1 MKNKPLFYF
10 YAFSV
15 ILMMCYSNN
24 MLFTWYIPRMVIIVL
39 SIIAPLMYM
48 SFTKC
53 DNRVPNVFLCLLWAI
68 IIMYVVFTR
77 RIFSFISLFRKIG
90 ELLCV
95 ISVIL
100 LPSEQKKELLRIVT
114 LCLTIIIAIS
124 LVPWILYLLGV
135 PLPHSGPILLENGF
149 HWVTNYYFFLSGEE
163 LNSLKFPRFRGMFIE
178 AGQIATVCVFLYFA
192 NNKKLRLWQKITLI
206 AAIVL
211 SFSLAAYLT
220 FMLCFALTII
230 LNPRNKFKIISTGLL
245 FAVVIG
251 VLSYFNNPQHQN
263 NAFYNLIVERLLYD
277 EEKGI
282 AGNNRS
288 SEYVE
293 YRYEQLMNS
302 KDKYI
307 GLGRELNSAFR
318 TNDNWTND
326 SSGIR
331 KFIIWN
337 GLIGTA
343 LVFLYMLVLLLQ
355 HRSYGSFVIWVC
367 VVANFLVRDLLLTP
381 MWMIIT
387 ILGVF
392 VLHLDR
398 LEQNE
403 EEAVEE
409 ETKEEAL
416 VTQ

>member
-1 MKNKPLFYF
+1 
-10 YAFSV
+10 
-15 ILMMCYSNN
+15 
-24 MLFTWYIPRMVIIVL
+24 MVIIVL

-48 SFTKC
+48 GFTQC
-53 DNRVPNVFLCLLWAI
+53 DNRVPNLFLCLLWAI
-68 IIMYVVFTR
+68 VIMYVVFTR
-77 RIFSFISLFRKIG
+77 RIFSFVSTSRKIG

-100 LPSEQKKELLRIVT
+100 LPYEQKKALLKFIT
-114 LCLTIIIAIS
+114 AGLAIIFAIS
-124 LVPWILYLLGV
+124 IPPWILHLLGV
-135 PLPHSGPILLENGF
+135 PMPHSAPFLLENGF
-149 HWVTNYYFFLSGEE
+149 HWVTNYYFFLAGDETN
-163 LNSLKFPRFRGMFIE
+163 LLKFPRFRGMFIE
-178 AGQIATVCVFLYFA
+178 AGQAATVCVLLYFA
-192 NNKKLRLWQKITLI
+192 NGRKLRLWQKISLLT
-206 AAIVL
+206 AIIL
-211 SFSLAAYLT
+211 SFSLAAYVT

-230 LNPRNKFKIISTGLL
+230 LNPRNRYKIISTGLL

-251 VLSYFNNPQHQN
+251 FFSYFNNPQHQN
-263 NAFYNLIVERLLYD
+263 NAFYNLIVERLVYD

-302 KDKYI
+302 KDKYL
-307 GLGRELNSAFR
+307 GLGRELNSAWR

>member
-53 DNRVPNVFLCLLWAI
+53 DNRVPNVLLCLLWAI

-163 LNSLKFPRFRGMFIE
+163 LNPLKFPRFRGMFIE

-192 NNKKLRLWQKITLI
+192 NNKKLRLWQKITKEPYDLCWRRSTNIYKKTNAVPMSPFQIMNFLI
-206 AAIVL
+206 PEL
-211 SFSLAAYLT
+211 SFVQLSLVLKAEFNSLPSPIYLS
-220 FMLCFALTII
+220 FEF
-230 LNPRNKFKIISTGLL
+230 ISCSYRYSTYSDDRL
-245 FAVVIG
+245 FPAIPFSS
-251 VLSYFNNPQHQN
+251 SY
-263 NAFYNLIVERLLYD
+263 
-277 EEKGI
+277 
-282 AGNNRS
+282 NNRS
-288 SEYVE
+288 
-293 YRYEQLMNS
+293 
-302 KDKYI
+302 
-307 GLGRELNSAFR
+307 
-318 TNDNWTND
+318 T
-326 SSGIR
+326 IR
-331 KFIIWN
+331 
-337 GLIGTA
+337 L
-343 LVFLYMLVLLLQ
+343 
-355 HRSYGSFVIWVC
+355 
-367 VVANFLVRDLLLTP
+367 
-381 MWMIIT
+381 
-387 ILGVF
+387 
-392 VLHLDR
+392 
-398 LEQNE
+398 
-403 EEAVEE
+403 
-409 ETKEEAL
+409 
-416 VTQ
+416 